1 MAAVEVPPA
10 YSRLLVLLGHL
21 FYAGPCPPAW
31 WVDAADPTKRDA
43 DSAALAAAEAEA
55 VAALAPEKTA
65 AQLAREAKRAAQAD
79 STGLGVVLLTALSQR
94 QWVEEDELARSLSL
108 QPKLVRRAMRFF
120 EQARPPPFVCLFVLF
135 CCCCCCDDDDDDNHS
150 LLAHKQ
156 QEQLVQREHKREG
169 KRARRK
175 ERVMLVQA
183 GLREANSGRPQAGA
197 CLFVC
202 LLACLLACL
211 VVIIQPYR
219 SKYIC

>member
-120 EQARPPPFVCLFVLF
+120 EQARPPPFVCLFCFAAVVVVTTTTTTTTPFWLTNNRSNW
-135 CCCCCCDDDDDDNHS
+135 CS
-150 LLAHKQ
+150 AST
-156 QEQLVQREHKREG
+156 
-169 KRARRK
+169 
-175 ERVMLVQA
+175 
-183 GLREANSGRPQAGA
+183 SGRASVHGA
-197 CLFVC
+197 RSASCWCRLGCVKQIRGGRKQVLVCLF
-202 LLACLLACL
+202 ACLLACL
-211 VVIIQPYR
+211 PSSNNTTLQ
-219 SKYIC
+219 K